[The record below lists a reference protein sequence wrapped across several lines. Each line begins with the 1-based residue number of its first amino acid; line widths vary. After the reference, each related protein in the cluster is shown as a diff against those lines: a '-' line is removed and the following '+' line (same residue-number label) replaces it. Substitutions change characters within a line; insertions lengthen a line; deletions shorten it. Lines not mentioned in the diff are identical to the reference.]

1 VEAKGIYSI
10 EKFLVARRLMYWQ
23 VYLHKTAVAAEKMLM
38 NILKRAKELA
48 SRNVDLFA
56 SPALHYFLYNEVNKK
71 MFLNDQEALDHFA
84 MLDDSD
90 MICAVKVWMS
100 HTDIVLSELCKAF
113 TNRRLFKV
121 EISTAEI
128 DESVRQQYLK
138 QYQQHFGVTTLEA
151 EYFMGDETVSTDT
164 YSSVDDNINILYKDG
179 TIKDI
184 AEASDML
191 NISVLTKKVEKHFFC
206 YYRL

>member
-1 VEAKGIYSI
+1 
-10 EKFLVARRLMYWQ
+10 L
-23 VYLHKTAVAAEKMLM
+23 
-38 NILKRAKELA
+38 
-48 SRNVDLFA
+48 
-56 SPALHYFLYNEVNKK
+56 
-71 MFLNDQEALDHFA
+71 
-84 MLDDSD
+84 
-90 MICAVKVWMS
+90 
-100 HTDIVLSELCKAF
+100 
-113 TNRRLFKV
+113 
-121 EISTAEI
+121 I
-128 DESVRQQYLK
+128 DESIRQQYLK
-138 QYQQHFGVTTLEA
+138 QYQQHFGVTTSEA